1 MENTPTCCNKP
12 MEPRMVPAQV
22 GRKIDDMET
31 WICSVCQ
38 KTRMVN
44 QPDDDQPV
52 DTDLS
57 ALPPID

>member
-22 GRKIDDMET
+22 GRKIDEMET

-38 KTRMVN
+38 KTRTVT

-52 DTDLS
+52 DTDLG